1 MVYKWF
7 YNWLNIGGVYILKCE
22 TKSYIKRDMKI
33 SMSLGDLEIKQ

>member
-7 YNWLNIGGVYILKCE
+7 YNWFNIGGVYILKCE

-33 SMSLGDLEIKQ
+33 SMSLRDLEIKQ